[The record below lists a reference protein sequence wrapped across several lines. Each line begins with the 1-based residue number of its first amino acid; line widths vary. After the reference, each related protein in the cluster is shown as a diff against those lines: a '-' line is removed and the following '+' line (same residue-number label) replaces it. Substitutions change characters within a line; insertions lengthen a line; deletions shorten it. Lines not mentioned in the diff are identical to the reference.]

1 MNRYK
6 KLGKNMALMV
16 IGNFSSK
23 VLSFLFLP
31 LYTAILSTE
40 EYGISELM
48 TTTVNLI
55 LPFCTL
61 LMTEA
66 VLRFTLD
73 KEYDKKQVFSISL
86 YVCVLGILLVS
97 VLSKFFLTGVLREY
111 RLLFILFYIFTVFH
125 TIASQFVKGIEK
137 VSIYTLSGVVGT
149 VTVIAFNIL
158 FLVVFKMG
166 IVGYLLAHIVS
177 NAASTMFLCIP
188 VKIWKYIEAPK
199 NISAG
204 VAKEMLGYSIPM
216 IPNSMSW
223 WISNSSDKYIVT
235 AFCGVAMNG
244 IYSVAYRI
252 PSIFSIIS
260 NIFMSAWQISAV
272 EDFGSEQ
279 TTSFYSKIYNI
290 YNVGNM
296 IIVSALIC
304 GTKLLAGFL
313 FSNDFFQAWVFV
325 PVLLIAYL
333 FNTIAAFLGSIY
345 TSAKKTKMLFI
356 STFAAA
362 VTNIILNFVFVPV
375 MGAMGAAIAT
385 LISYFIVWVVRL
397 IDTRRIIKLNINIG
411 RDIISYLILGTQC
424 VVMALNS
431 RYSFAISLSL
441 FCLLVVYNYKH
452 INGILCM
459 LSSKIK
465 ARKAG

>member
-97 VLSKFFLTGVLREY
+97 VLSPFFLTGVLREY
-111 RLLFILFYIFTVFH
+111 RLLFILFYVFTVFH

-177 NAASTMFLCIP
+177 NAVSTMFLCIP

-199 NISAG
+199 NVSFG

-235 AFCGVAMNG
+235 AFCGVAING

-304 GTKLLAGFL
+304 GTKILASFL

-333 FNTIAAFLGSIY
+333 FNTMAAFLGSIY

-362 VTNIILNFVFVPV
+362 VTNIILNFAFVPV

-385 LISYFIVWVVRL
+385 LLSYFIVWGVRL
-397 IDTRRIIKLNINIG
+397 IDTRRIIKLDINIG
-411 RDIISYLILGTQC
+411 RDMISYLILAFQC

-431 RYSFAISLSL
+431 RYSFVISLSL
-441 FCLLVVYNYKH
+441 FGLLMVYNYKH

-459 LSSKIK
+459 VLSKIK
-465 ARKAG
+465 ARKVG

>member
-40 EYGISELM
+40 EYGISELI

-86 YVCVLGILLVS
+86 YVCALGILLVS
-97 VLSKFFLTGVLREY
+97 IASPFFLTGVLKDY
-111 RLLFILFYIFTVFH
+111 CLFFVLFYSTTVLH
-125 TIASQFVKGIEK
+125 TLVAHFVKGIEEIT
-137 VSIYTLSGVVGT
+137 VYTLGGVVGT
-149 VTVIAFNIL
+149 ITVIAFNIL
-158 FLVVFKMG
+158 FLVTFRMG

-177 NAASTMFLCIP
+177 SVASTVFLCVP
-188 VKIWKYIEAPK
+188 VKIWKYTETLK
-199 NISAG
+199 NVDTALL
-204 VAKEMLGYSIPM
+204 KEMLRYSVPL

-223 WISNSSDKYIVT
+223 WISNSSGKYIVT

-304 GTKLLAGFL
+304 GTKILAGFL

-325 PVLLIAYL
+325 PVLLVAYL
-333 FNTIAAFLGSIY
+333 FNTMASFLGTIY
-345 TSAKKTKMLFI
+345 TSAKKTKMIFLTTFI
-356 STFAAA
+356 GATA
-362 VTNIILNFVFVPV
+362 NIIFNFLLVKI
-375 MGAMGAAIAT
+375 MGAMGAAVSA
-385 LISYFIVWVVRL
+385 LISYLLIWLVRFI
-397 IDTRRIIKLNINIG
+397 DSRRIIKLDINFG
-411 RDIISYLILGTQC
+411 RNIISYLILGTQC

-441 FCLLVVYNYKH
+441 FGLLVGYNYKH